1 MFRSSFKTVRGGA
14 VARSVLSLSCAAARG
29 VPSRTPPFSPE
40 CARNIR
46 ALPSRAERVGRTSD
60 TRRNAAAYARHGTQM
75 PL

>member
-29 VPSRTPPFSPE
+29 VPSRAASFLLNAPE
-40 CARNIR
+40 TLR
-46 ALPSRAERVGRTSD
+46 APLSAERAGRTSD